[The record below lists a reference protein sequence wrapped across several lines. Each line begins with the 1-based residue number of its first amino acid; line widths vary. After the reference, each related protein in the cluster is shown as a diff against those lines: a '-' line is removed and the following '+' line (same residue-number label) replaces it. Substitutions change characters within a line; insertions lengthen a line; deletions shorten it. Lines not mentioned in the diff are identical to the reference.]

1 MSEMR
6 KKSPVIGGLLSALF
20 PGIGQIYNEEYGKG
34 IILIAVTITTISS
47 IVYSS
52 LTILPRILSSLSSHS
67 LSVQMIQPGT
77 IATLV
82 GATLVLFAVWL
93 YGIIDAITG
102 AQRVSTKTPENTAET
117 YKKNREGTKPSESS
131 WCSPLLPSS
140 PIGVDFLPLWRSGH
154 RGSLRRLL
162 LLRGTGLIKRFPE
175 PAAFDLPGNYETGG
189 IVHEKSYLL
198 KVFLL
203 LSSLF
208 SPAEPALAGEARA
221 FQSL

>member
-82 GATLVLFAVWL
+82 DATLVLFAVWL

-117 YKKNREGTKPSESS
+117 YKEKNREGTKTLGVILVLAGVLA
-131 WCSPLLPSS
+131 LLHQF
-140 PIGVDFLPLWRSGH
+140 GVDLSNLFRYGGPAIVVLFGAF
-154 RGSLRRLL
+154 L
-162 LLRGTGLIKRFPE
+162 LLRGTGLIKKIP
-175 PAAFDLPGNYETGG
+175 
-189 IVHEKSYLL
+189 
-198 KVFLL
+198 
-203 LSSLF
+203 
-208 SPAEPALAGEARA
+208 
-221 FQSL
+221 